1 LYADALPPPIVSY
14 RLQTPLHFDTKSVSI
29 ALESKVLIFYVP
41 FASICKYCPAH
52 IILVAGKKIDDG
64 LMPESRSDIYALSV
78 KHACVTMT
86 FRIEKTVMEVPRS
99 ESERLDVS
107 LNTLLNQILRR
118 YPDWDIYEAKVSME
132 TIAKLLVSAIFKRA
146 GERKY

>member
-1 LYADALPPPIVSY
+1 
-14 RLQTPLHFDTKSVSI
+14 
-29 ALESKVLIFYVP
+29 
-41 FASICKYCPAH
+41 
-52 IILVAGKKIDDG
+52 
-64 LMPESRSDIYALSV
+64 M
-78 KHACVTMT
+78 
-86 FRIEKTVMEVPRS
+86 